1 MEWSGG
7 CCQSVRRDGF
17 KFMTRLGSGTEREGD
32 VDAQAH
38 QRISLF
44 EKCLYL
50 HALARSLYLLCVVRT
65 RGDNWKSRPGKWKRR
80 LERRTVDGRDE
91 A

>member
-1 MEWSGG
+1 MRVNWRSGVEWSGG

-50 HALARSLYLLCVVRT
+50 LALSLVR
-65 RGDNWKSRPGKWKRR
+65 RPDSR
-80 LERRTVDGRDE
+80 
-91 A
+91 